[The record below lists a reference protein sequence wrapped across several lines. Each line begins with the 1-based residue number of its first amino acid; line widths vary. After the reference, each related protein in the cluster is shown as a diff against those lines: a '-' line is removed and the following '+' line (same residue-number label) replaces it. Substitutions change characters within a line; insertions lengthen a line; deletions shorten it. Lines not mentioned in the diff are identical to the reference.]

1 MQAEQRKMKKMKIID
16 VASRAGV
23 SPTTVSRVM
32 NGSSQVKGR
41 TRAKVLQAITDLGY
55 YPNAAAKNLRS
66 QRTMMIGVIIMDI
79 NVSYYAEIIKGI
91 ENTAYSKGYKVLICD
106 AQNNREKE
114 RDFLS
119 LLMDRTIDGLI
130 LVTPRI
136 SNVEIAEIA
145 DKGYD
150 IGVIGR
156 HIDHEHVACAFTD
169 NVGFSEKV
177 VNHLIESGHRD
188 IAFLSGYA
196 DAGDSYERLEGY
208 MKALKEHKIPFR
220 PEFIEN
226 GNFDETQGYEAVKR
240 LFAKNIHFTAI
251 YAANDEMA
259 LGVYKACKEFNIDIP
274 SQLAL
279 IGVDNNRIGH
289 YIIPTLSTVEQPKYA
304 MGAGLTENLIAWI
317 VEKQFTDQRVLKIE
331 SQLIIRESS

>member
-1 MQAEQRKMKKMKIID
+1 MQMKIID

-23 SPTTVSRVM
+23 SPTTVSRVL

-41 TRAKVLQAITDLGY
+41 TRTKVLQAITDLGY

-66 QRTMMIGVIIMDI
+66 RRTMMIGVIIMDI
-79 NVSYYAEIIKGI
+79 NVSYYAEVIKGI
-91 ENTAYSKGYKVLICD
+91 ENTAYSKGYKALICD
-106 AQNNREKE
+106 AQNNIEKE
-114 RDFLS
+114 REFLS

-136 SNVEIAEIA
+136 PNEEIVEIA

-156 HIDHEHVACAFTD
+156 YIDHEHVACAFTD
-169 NVGFSEKV
+169 NVEFSERV
-177 VNHLIESGHRD
+177 VNHLIGSGHRD
-188 IAFLSGYA
+188 IAFLSGFA
-196 DAGDSYERLEGY
+196 DANDSYERLEGY
-208 MKALKEHKIPFR
+208 IKALKEHKIPFR

-226 GNFDETQGYEAVKR
+226 GNFNETLGYEAVKR
-240 LFAKNIHFTAI
+240 LFAKNIHVTAI

-259 LGVYKACKEFNIDIP
+259 LGVYKACRELNIHIP
-274 SQLAL
+274 SQLA
-279 IGVDNNRIGH
+279 IVGVDNNRIGH
-289 YIIPTLSTVEQPKYA
+289 YINPALSTVEQPKYE

-317 VEKQFTDQRVLKIE
+317 VEKQFPKQRVLKIE